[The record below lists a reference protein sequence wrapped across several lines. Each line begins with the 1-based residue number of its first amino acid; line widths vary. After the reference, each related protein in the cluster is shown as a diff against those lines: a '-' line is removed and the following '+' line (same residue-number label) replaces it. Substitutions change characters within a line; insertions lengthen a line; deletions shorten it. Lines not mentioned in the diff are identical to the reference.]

1 MEVSQGVD
9 PGELPEDAVSLQNA
23 RGSEKRSAQG
33 QEMAAVAREGL
44 REDVIDGRGGEAV
57 TDRPPPSRP
66 RAPITHMRGP
76 RPLGLLPPR
85 GQQPPS
91 EEDEPTTSCF
101 RGCTRKQLPP
111 PGDAARRRA
120 APSSPPRTSAKNRP
134 RGDAARGGSLARY
147 GARRFS
153 FPRRRVLSP

>member
-1 MEVSQGVD
+1 MNLDLASIAPVSDTAVTPAKQLQAGSASLCSPRQSRGKKWRCLKEST

-76 RPLGLLPPR
+76 RTLGLLPPR

-101 RGCTRKQLPP
+101 RGCNPEATP
-111 PGDAARRRA
+111 A
-120 APSSPPRTSAKNRP
+120 
-134 RGDAARGGSLARY
+134 
-147 GARRFS
+147 
-153 FPRRRVLSP
+153 PRRRSAP